1 MDTLIGF
8 LGVFSGAIIGG
19 LLIGD
24 TGALIGLFIGG
35 YLGIKLGNQLTNEAK
50 EKRKKSYST
59 INRDSNRSSIKK
71 GYGKIVTHVVGV
83 SFDDRQSIINHL
95 EKSDQLYLVR
105 EPNNI
110 HDKNAIQVQTPR
122 KKDGEILYSEDYK
135 SGISTATGIPIEEYY
150 VMDEVGY
157 INKELA
163 EKIAPFF
170 DKYAWGPNR
179 FIKASIKGFN
189 KGANK
194 PTGVQIEF
202 TLPTASDLEESKTMS
217 MYGPRFG

>member
-8 LGVFSGAIIGG
+8 LGVFSGAIMGG
-19 LLIGD
+19 LLFGD
-24 TGALIGLFIGG
+24 TGAFIGLFIGG
-35 YLGIKLGNQLTNEAK
+35 YFGIKLGNQLTNEDK
-50 EKRKKSYST
+50 KKRKKSYST
-59 INRDSNRSSIKK
+59 KLSSSNQSSVKK

-83 SFDDRQSIINHL
+83 SFDDRQSIINNLRHT
-95 EKSDQLYLVR
+95 DQLYLVR
-105 EPNNI
+105 EQNNV
-110 HDKNAIQVQTPR
+110 HDENAIQVLTPR
-122 KKDGEILYSEDYK
+122 KKGGEIEYSKDYR
-135 SGISTATGIPIEEYY
+135 SGISTATGISIEEYY

-163 EKIAPFF
+163 KKLAPIF

-179 FIKASIKGFN
+179 FIRVSIKKFN
-189 KGANK
+189 KSVNK

-202 TLPTASDLEESKTMS
+202 TLPTASDLADSKTRS